1 MLAVQEHDSCLL
13 GRRKTLP
20 RNGARLRMRATPRP
34 PTKIPTNSLVDRPIH
49 AGPVTVTPTS
59 RLGEDEDD
67 SGSEWSQASPES
79 KRPHLSPRA
88 QTPPP
93 VQWLHGPAPPS
104 STGNSRRGSAMPL
117 SGTSPISSIQSVSTR
132 PSAGVPMI
140 SIMGLRRA
148 DACHQLTPSSTPRDD
163 LFPLSPCRH
172 YDTRSKEREN
182 EAVLYT
188 AHDEQEPSH
197 GGRNVWDAA
206 PKSWIGREAKGM
218 RARMMQ
224 NGISRDAS
232 YAQGP
237 ASGVSL
243 EALDCNVDTRVWE
256 KREVE
261 QRRLESIREFRDQM
275 RVQQTAS
282 GRFSAGRRGSMRWRS
297 PQEGGVKGGFYW
309 SSGGE
314 GDGMGAGASEEDED
328 ESEACR
334 KMMKVLGD
342 APFAQD
348 WLRVEKHR
356 RSLHKKRG
364 GKHKTQTGSHKEE
377 RGGHCGEKE
386 KACSSAE
393 GDVEVARRMIREM
406 RARNAAAAAR
416 SAQAEENAR
425 GVVGSV
431 DTIDAQLQKRR
442 RRRKGKAPFLK
453 SWLRQKELELQSQ
466 SCQETHTTGG
476 GGVEVEGGSL
486 VPSTLYNQLLSLVGA
501 SVTDG
506 RMARSGRC
514 EESSGEAGM
523 EGEESGREAGVRET
537 ASKRSDAFSL

>member
-1 MLAVQEHDSCLL
+1 MLAVQEPDSCCLL
-13 GRRKTLP
+13 RRRETLP
-20 RNGARLRMRATPRP
+20 RNGARLRMRAAPRRP
-34 PTKIPTNSLVDRPIH
+34 PKIPSNSLVDRPIDV
-49 AGPVTVTPTS
+49 GPVTVTPTS

-67 SGSEWSQASPES
+67 TGSEWSQASPES

-93 VQWLHGPAPPS
+93 VQWLHGRAPPS
-104 STGNSRRGSAMPL
+104 STGNFRRASAMPL
-117 SGTSPISSIQSVSTR
+117 PETCPVSSIQLQSVSTR
-132 PSAGVPMI
+132 PSSGVPMI

-172 YDTRSKEREN
+172 DTKSKEREN

-206 PKSWIGREAKGM
+206 PKSWIGQEAKGM

-224 NGISRDAS
+224 NGLSRGAS
-232 YAQGP
+232 CAQGP

-243 EALDCNVDTRVWE
+243 EVLDCNVDTRVWD

-314 GDGMGAGASEEDED
+314 GDGMGAGLSEEDED

-377 RGGHCGEKE
+377 RGGHDGEKE
-386 KACSSAE
+386 KSCSSAE
-393 GDVEVARRMIREM
+393 GDVEVARRMIRQM

-416 SAQAEENAR
+416 SAQAEEDAR

-431 DTIDAQLQKRR
+431 DTLEPQLQKKR

-466 SCQETHTTGG
+466 SCQETNTTGG

-486 VPSTLYNQLLSLVGA
+486 VPLNLYNQLLSLVGA

-506 RMARSGRC
+506 RMARNGHC
-514 EESSGEAGM
+514 EESSGL
-523 EGEESGREAGVRET
+523 ESGHET
-537 ASKRSDAFSL
+537 GLRQMASKRSDAFSL